1 MALPNPMHCRL
12 PASQSS
18 PLVTHEGY
26 RTETDCKQPGKITM
40 TDSQDKD
47 QLLQDLLKRVE
58 ALERAA
64 PKDQITIGVMS
75 GDLERTMLAFI
86 IALGATTFDI
96 EVELVFTLRASA
108 TLRDPMKKHKNLQ
121 ELEPSA
127 IKFDLEKAG
136 AMSLE
141 QLIQLA
147 AESGVRITIC
157 NLSLDLMD
165 LERDELID
173 YPNITF
179 AGVAAFIDLCSESK
193 HCWFM

>member
-1 MALPNPMHCRL
+1 
-12 PASQSS
+12 
-18 PLVTHEGY
+18 
-26 RTETDCKQPGKITM
+26 
-40 TDSQDKD
+40 
-47 QLLQDLLKRVE
+47 LKRVE

>member
-1 MALPNPMHCRL
+1 MN
-12 PASQSS
+12 
-18 PLVTHEGY
+18 
-26 RTETDCKQPGKITM
+26 
-40 TDSQDKD
+40 DSQDKD

-64 PKDQITIGVMS
+64 PKDKLTIGVMS

-86 IALGATTFDI
+86 IALGATTFDM
-96 EVELVFTLRASA
+96 EVDLVFTLRASA
-108 TLRDPMKKHKNLQ
+108 ALRDPLKKHKNLQ

-147 AESGVRITIC
+147 AETGVRITIC
-157 NLSLDLMD
+157 NLSMDLMD

-193 HCWFM
+193 QCWFM

>member
-1 MALPNPMHCRL
+1 
-12 PASQSS
+12 
-18 PLVTHEGY
+18 
-26 RTETDCKQPGKITM
+26 M

>member
-1 MALPNPMHCRL
+1 
-12 PASQSS
+12 
-18 PLVTHEGY
+18 
-26 RTETDCKQPGKITM
+26 M

-64 PKDQITIGVMS
+64 PKDQLVIGVMS

-86 IALGATTFDI
+86 IALGATTFDM

-108 TLRDPMKKHKNLQ
+108 VLRDPKKLHKDLHD
-121 ELEPSA
+121 LEPSG

-147 AESGVRITIC
+147 AESGVRITVC

-165 LERDELID
+165 IERDELID

-179 AGVAAFIDLCSESK
+179 AGVAAFIDLCSQSK
-193 HCWFM
+193 QCWFV